1 VFSKIRLEKH
11 GDAALQDSW
20 AFAELD
26 NFVPSRKERVI
37 EEYFGEDQRVGE
49 ICPLA
54 AQSNPGR
61 YLKIHHGEAGE
72 DQVCEEAKVE
82 EVDVKVATSSGF

>member
-1 VFSKIRLEKH
+1 VFSKIWLEKH

-54 AQSNPGR
+54 RCPIKSWT
-61 YLKIHHGEAGE
+61 LSE
-72 DQVCEEAKVE
+72 D
-82 EVDVKVATSSGF
+82 TSW